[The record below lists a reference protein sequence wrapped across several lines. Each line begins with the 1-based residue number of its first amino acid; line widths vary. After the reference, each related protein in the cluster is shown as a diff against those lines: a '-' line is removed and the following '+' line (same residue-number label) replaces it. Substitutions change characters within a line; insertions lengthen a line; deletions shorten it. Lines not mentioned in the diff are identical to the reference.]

1 MVAELIPMPSSPADL
16 FRVNKF
22 YPFEESGKRLML
34 VVENA
39 AFAEVDEIS
48 WQLASIVA
56 GKDRVKKSAVIAE
69 LAEKFG
75 EEEAKDAVLGFE
87 QLEIFVP
94 HDRPRMLADA
104 QPLSMSPLSSMVLHV
119 SHDCNL
125 RCGYCYADYGRYG
138 SDPGIMST
146 EMAIQHCERFFS
158 QLGGSRNL
166 HVTFFGGEPLMNM
179 PVVYAA
185 HAYVKER
192 AEKEGRRVS
201 FGLTTNGTLL
211 TDELAKFFADERFT
225 LTVSIDGPPDV
236 NDRLRPLQE
245 GGGSYERIMER
256 VRATKVKAI
265 ARVTLTRRS
274 TDVARIVRHLV
285 EAGFREVGVSPVAT
299 GNDKFDLSDKDLEK
313 VLAGMRLLAD
323 DFVEWAKRGQIFPY
337 SNIKGLLEQIAAG
350 DPRPVPCGAGTKLM
364 AADNKGDLYACHR
377 LVGEEQFKI
386 GNVKDGIDGEARYA
400 LLHDMHPRGRE
411 PCNDCWARYLCGG
424 GCHHIAW
431 LHSSKNVAPWTMT
444 NGFCDFLRAWYR
456 LGLYTYA
463 RMLEEAPDMLARL
476 KGEKQPCSQPSG
488 L

>member
-1 MVAELIPMPSSPADL
+1 MVAELVPMPASPADL

-39 AFAEVDEIS
+39 AFAELDEPS
-48 WQLASIVA
+48 WVLASLA
-56 GKDRVKKSAVIAE
+56 MGKDRVQKSAI
-69 LAEKFG
+69 LAAMTAQFG
-75 EEEAKDAVLGFE
+75 EAIARETMLGFE
-87 QLEIFVP
+87 QLEVFVP
-94 HDRPRMLADA
+94 YDRPRMLADA
-104 QPLSMSPLSSMVLHV
+104 QQMPMQPLSSIVLHV

-125 RCGYCYADYGRYG
+125 RCGYCYADFGRYG
-138 SDPGIMST
+138 SDPGIMT
-146 EMAIQHCERFFS
+146 EAMAIEHCEHFFN
-158 QLGGSRNL
+158 QLGGSKSL

-192 AEKEGRRVS
+192 AEREGRKVS

-211 TDELAKFFADERFT
+211 TDELVAFFVREKFT
-225 LTVSIDGPPDV
+225 ITVSIDGPPDV

-256 VRATKVKAI
+256 VRATGLRAI
-265 ARVTLTRRS
+265 ARVTLTHRG

-299 GNDKFDLSDKDLEK
+299 GNSKFDLSDKDLEK
-313 VLAGMRLLAD
+313 VLAGMRVLCD
-323 DFVEWAKRGQIFPY
+323 DFVEWAKKGKVFPY
-337 SNIKGLLEQIAAG
+337 SNVKGLLEQISAG
-350 DPRPVPCGAGTKLM
+350 DPRAIPCGAGTKLM

-377 LVGEEQFKI
+377 LVGEEQFKL
-386 GNVKDGIDGEARYA
+386 GNVKDGIDKKERFE
-400 LLHDMHPRGRE
+400 LLSDMHPRGRA

-431 LHSSKNVAPWTMT
+431 LHTQKGEAPWQMAD
-444 NGFCDFLRAWYR
+444 GFCDFLRGWYR

-463 RMLEEAPDMLARL
+463 RMLEEAPDVLAKLR
-476 KGEKQPCSQPSG
+476 GEKQACGQASG